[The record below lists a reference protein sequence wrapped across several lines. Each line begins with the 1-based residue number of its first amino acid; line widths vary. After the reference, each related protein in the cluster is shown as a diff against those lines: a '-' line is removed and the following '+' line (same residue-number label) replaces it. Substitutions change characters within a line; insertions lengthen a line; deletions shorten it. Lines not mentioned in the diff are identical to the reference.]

1 MSFRFK
7 RSLCLSVMATVL
19 LTLPVSSQESA
30 SSSGSSP
37 DSGGAMS
44 MDLKSGRVD
53 TRPLDG
59 YEMQGTPQPSTPPQT
74 VEGTLVRVETENSLM
89 VVNVEGQGEIQ
100 VGLPENVQI
109 LRDGQESDVSALR
122 QGDRIYATVVVPDGN
137 RALRVVADKPVNP
150 LVNLIGIPVL
160 LLIALAIYWTG
171 RGKDAKITEPA
182 KPVKKA

>member
-1 MSFRFK
+1 MSFRFT
-7 RSLCLSVMATVL
+7 RIRFLSVIVMIMLA
-19 LTLPVSSQESA
+19 LPVSGQESA
-30 SSSGSSP
+30 SSSGSTP
-37 DSGGAMS
+37 DSGGTMS

-74 VEGTLVRVETENSLM
+74 VEGTLVRVDTEKSLM
-89 VVNVEGQGEIQ
+89 VVNVEGEGEIR

-109 LRDGQESDVSALR
+109 LRDGEESNVSALR
-122 QGDRIYATVVVPDGN
+122 EGDRIYATVVVPDGN

-171 RGKDAKITEPA
+171 RGKDTKIVEPA
-182 KPVKKA
+182 RPVKKA